1 MTAHDFKPRLRNQ
14 ITEVLDCIARAK
26 DVESRNRL
34 NYYLRKMR
42 DMEQDKH
49 EGEKDYQIRIN
60 EFEYPE
66 SIQEIRNYCLTFY
79 ENLRKI

>member
-1 MTAHDFKPRLRNQ
+1 MTEHDFKPRLRNQ

-34 NYYLRKMR
+34 NYYLRKMEE
-42 DMEQDKH
+42 MQQTP
-49 EGEKDYQIRIN
+49 GENPITYNIRLN
-60 EFEYPE
+60 RLDYPE
-66 SIQEIRNYCLTFY
+66 SIKEIRDYCLQFY

>member
-14 ITEVLDCIARAK
+14 ITEVLDCITRAK

-34 NYYLRKMR
+34 NYYLRKMEE
-42 DMEQDKH
+42 MQQTP
-49 EGEKDYQIRIN
+49 GENPITYNIRLN
-60 EFEYPE
+60 RMEYPE
-66 SIQEIRNYCLTFY
+66 AIKEIRYYCLQFY

>member
-14 ITEVLDCIARAK
+14 ITEVLDCISRAK

-34 NYYLRKMR
+34 NYYLRKMEG
-42 DMEQDKH
+42 MKQDPV
-49 EGEKDYQIRIN
+49 ESTITYNIRLN
-60 EFEYPE
+60 RLQYPE
-66 SIQEIRNYCLTFY
+66 YIKEIRNYCLQFY